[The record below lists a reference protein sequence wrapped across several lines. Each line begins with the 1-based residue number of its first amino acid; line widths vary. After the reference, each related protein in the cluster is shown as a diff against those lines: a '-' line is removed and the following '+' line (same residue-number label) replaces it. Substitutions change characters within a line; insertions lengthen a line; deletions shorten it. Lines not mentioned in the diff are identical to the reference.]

1 MVAIIVA
8 VLITIV
14 IETENS
20 TKRKNSSVIS
30 TRSERKVLS
39 RFRMAENN

>member
-8 VLITIV
+8 VLIAIV

-20 TKRKNSSVIS
+20 TKRKNNSVIS
-30 TRSERKVLS
+30 TTRERKVLS